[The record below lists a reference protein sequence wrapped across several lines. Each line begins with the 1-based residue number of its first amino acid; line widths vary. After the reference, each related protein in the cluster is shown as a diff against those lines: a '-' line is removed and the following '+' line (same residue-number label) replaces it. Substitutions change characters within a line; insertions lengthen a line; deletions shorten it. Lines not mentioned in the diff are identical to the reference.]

1 MKASCKITVSSRYD
15 YLFKLYKADPKE
27 FERHTRAMIEAQI
40 QNAPPHLQLKLR
52 ALQSLLYTELA
63 HYKHPVARMN
73 RMVELFWEKA
83 IELRDALNGLL
94 SEQVLKQAWKPKGQD
109 AEVIPLF
116 KKE

>member
-1 MKASCKITVSSRYD
+1 MKALCKITVSSRYD

-27 FERHTRAMIEAQI
+27 FERHTRAMIEVQI
-40 QNAPPHLQLKLR
+40 QNAPSHLQLKLR
-52 ALQSLLYTELA
+52 ALQSLLYTELV

-83 IELRDALNGLL
+83 IELQSALNGSL
-94 SEQVLKQAWKPKGQD
+94 QKRAQKPKGQN
-109 AEVIPLF
+109 AEIIPLH

>member
-1 MKASCKITVSSRYD
+1 MKALCKITVSSRYD

-73 RMVELFWEKA
+73 RMVALFWEKA
-83 IELRDALNGLL
+83 IELQSALNGSLQKKV
-94 SEQVLKQAWKPKGQD
+94 SKPEGQD
-109 AEVIPLF
+109 AEIISLH

>member
-1 MKASCKITVSSRYD
+1 MKALYKITVSSRYD

-40 QNAPPHLQLKLR
+40 QGASPHLQLKLR
-52 ALQSLLYTELA
+52 ALQSLLFAELS

-73 RMVELFWEKA
+73 RMVELFWNKA
-83 IELRDALNGLL
+83 IELQSALNGSLPKPA
-94 SEQVLKQAWKPKGQD
+94 EKPKGHN
-109 AEVIPLF
+109 AKVIALF

>member
-1 MKASCKITVSSRYD
+1 MRALCKITVSSRYD
-15 YLFKLYKADPKE
+15 YLFKLYKANPKE
-27 FERHTRAMIEAQI
+27 FERHTRAMLEAQI

-52 ALQSLLYTELA
+52 ALQSLLYTELS

-83 IELRDALNGLL
+83 IELQGALNGSLQKKV
-94 SEQVLKQAWKPKGQD
+94 SKPKEQD
-109 AEVIPLF
+109 AEVIVLF